1 MFLVSG
7 QQFESGTE
15 FYKRQFTNITIPWIF
30 TYNVDGSFITTWKYM
45 GTNPEIVIYRLTAQ
59 GLPSNVPIPRNQ
71 FSGRVNFIGDV
82 IRTGSKDATLSIRDF
97 TKQDEGDFECSIQG
111 ALSIAH
117 KVTIIAIGKIQN
129 HQIIPSY
136 LFIFMIKS

>member
-1 MFLVSG
+1 
-7 QQFESGTE
+7 
-15 FYKRQFTNITIPWIF
+15 
-30 TYNVDGSFITTWKYM
+30 M
-45 GTNPEIVIYRLTAQ
+45 GTNPEIVIYRLTDK
-59 GLPSNVPIPRNQ
+59 GLPSNDPIPRNQ

-97 TKQDEGDFECSIQG
+97 TKQDEGDFECLIQG
-111 ALSIAH
+111 AVEMAH